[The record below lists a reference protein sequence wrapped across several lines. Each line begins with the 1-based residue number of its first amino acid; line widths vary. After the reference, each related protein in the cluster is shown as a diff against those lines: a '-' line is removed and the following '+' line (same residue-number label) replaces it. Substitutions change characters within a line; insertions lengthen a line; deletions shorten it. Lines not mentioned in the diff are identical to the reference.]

1 MTIQEFKQRYF
12 KQINSTD
19 LELLLEFILN
29 KSKEFVLINPNYK
42 LSLVQQ
48 TKLKYFIGQLKK
60 NKPVD
65 YIIRRKEFYG
75 LDFKVNKHTLVPRPE
90 TERIIDLASEI
101 IFSEIESLQVRN
113 FTVIDLGTG
122 SGNIPI
128 ALAKKLNQKMS
139 EVMQRASR
147 YNEMSVNTPSIEM
160 YASDISKPALKI
172 AQLNA
177 LYHQVGIKFVP
188 GNLLE
193 PFYKLLTTKTT
204 KPVISGCC
212 GNISAT
218 CNLSSQDVQ
227 SKILLITANLP
238 YLSEEIYNKTA
249 AKVKKYEPR
258 TALVSGDDGLGHYR
272 KLLQQLKVLK
282 LNKQFPFQKTY
293 LLLEISPE
301 QKELIQKDILK
312 AFPSSKTK
320 IHKDL
325 AQKWR
330 IVVVEIF

>member
-1 MTIQEFKQRYF
+1 MSIQKIKERYF
-12 KQINSTD
+12 KQINSMD
-19 LELLLEFILN
+19 LELLLEFVLN
-29 KSKEFVLINPNYK
+29 KSKEFILTNPDYK
-42 LSLVQQ
+42 LSTIQQ
-48 TKLKYFIGQLKK
+48 FKLKYFIGQLRK

-65 YIIRRKEFYG
+65 YVIGRKEFYG

-90 TERIIDLASEI
+90 TEQIIDLASEI
-101 IFSEIESLQVRN
+101 ILANQQRN
-113 FTVIDLGTG
+113 FTFIDLGTG

-128 ALAKKLNQKMS
+128 ALAKKLSQKTSDTMS
-139 EVMQRASR
+139 IA
-147 YNEMSVNTPSIEM
+147 M
-160 YASDISKPALKI
+160 YASDISKSALKV

-177 LYHQVGIKFVP
+177 LYHQVGIKFVR

-218 CNLSSQDVQ
+218 CNKLSSQDVQ

-249 AKVKKYEPR
+249 VKVKKYEPQ
-258 TALVSGDDGLGHYR
+258 TALVSGDDGLEHYR
-272 KLLQQLKVLK
+272 KLLQQLKKLK
-282 LNKQFPFQKTY
+282 ASKNFSFQKTFV
-293 LLLEISPE
+293 LLEISPE
-301 QKELIQKDILK
+301 QKDLIQKEILK
-312 AFPSSKTK
+312 VFSSAE
-320 IHKDL
+320 IEIYKDL

-330 IVVVEIF
+330 MVVTEIAY